1 MIDAIPRNCLG
12 KIDRKSLLA
21 KICESKGK
29 DADWFAC
36 VCFGPPNSAVITI
49 GRSFSVNL
57 VRGALTN
64 RHRRF
69 EDRRRLVA

>member
-1 MIDAIPRNCLG
+1 VVTHTQATLAAITESARHLGLDMIDAIPRNCLG

-36 VCFGPPNSAVITI
+36 V
-49 GRSFSVNL
+49 
-57 VRGALTN
+57 
-64 RHRRF
+64 
-69 EDRRRLVA
+69 